1 MRFILIIILGIFCTH
16 LQAQSYAF
24 GLKGGLLVGTQS
36 WDGFERDVLFR
47 YHGIAFIESAPEDN
61 SHALFAQVG
70 YHERGSAIRGRN
82 AFFIDNDGNVRAALG
97 RAQTFIFR
105 NVSLAIGAKKKYEWN
120 DKYPYYLIGVRGEYT
135 ISTNLDEYRSFVE
148 RGFLQYPYEE
158 AVRNINYGVIAG
170 GGLEFPITDLI
181 SGIVELTVNPDL
193 SMQYNSPPF
202 DNIQPPPN
210 SINQNPI
217 SLRERRVTNTSLEL
231 TVGMRFMHKIVY
243 VD

>member
-1 MRFILIIILGIFCTH
+1 MRFILIFVVSIFCAN

-36 WDGFERDVLFR
+36 WDGFERDVLLR

-61 SHALFAQVG
+61 SYALFAQVG

-82 AFFIDNDGNVRAALG
+82 TFFVDNDGNVRAALG
-97 RAQTFIFR
+97 RAQKFIFK
-105 NVSLAIGAKKKYEWN
+105 NACLAIGAKKKYEWN
-120 DKYPYYLIGVRGEYT
+120 DKYPYYLIGLRGEYT
-135 ISTNLDEYRSFVE
+135 IGTNLDEYE
-148 RGFLQYPYEE
+148 TYTQRGYLQYPFKEF
-158 AVRNINYGVIAG
+158 VRKINYGVIVG
-170 GGLEFPITDLI
+170 GGIEFPVTDLI
-181 SGIVELTVNPDL
+181 SGIVELTINPDL
-193 SMQYNSPPF
+193 SMQYNSPPIN
-202 DNIQPPPN
+202 NIPPPPN